1 MKATLDHI
9 GIAVSNLDAA
19 LAFYRDALGLEV
31 SAPHMVPSE
40 QVRATFVPV
49 GQATLELLDATSD
62 TSTIARFVAA
72 RGPGIHHL
80 TLLVDDLQSALDQ
93 LKARGVRLVDD
104 VPRPG
109 ANGSS
114 VAFIH
119 PSAAQGVLIE
129 LKQAAAEGP
138 R

>member
-9 GIAVSNLDAA
+9 GIAVTDLEAA
-19 LAFYRDALGLEV
+19 LRFYRDALGLDV
-31 SAPHMVPSE
+31 STPHVVPTE
-40 QVRATFVPV
+40 QVRVTFVPV
-49 GQATLELLDATSD
+49 GESTLELLEATTDS
-62 TSTIARFVAA
+62 SVIARFAA
-72 RGPGIHHL
+72 RRGPGVHHL

-93 LKARGVRLVDD
+93 LKARGVRLIDEA
-104 VPRPG
+104 PRPG
-109 ANGSS
+109 AHGSS

-129 LKQAAAEGP
+129 LKQTAPGDS